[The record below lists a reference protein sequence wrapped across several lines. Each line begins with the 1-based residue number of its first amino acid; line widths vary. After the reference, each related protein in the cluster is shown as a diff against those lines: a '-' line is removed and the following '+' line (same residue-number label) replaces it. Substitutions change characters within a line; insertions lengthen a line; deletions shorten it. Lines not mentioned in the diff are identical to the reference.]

1 MLVSKTTV
9 NFAHRRGLDVTDWTI
24 SVDDVGVAIWHQDD
38 ENTPLVVYR
47 PVDIQGG
54 FQFVY
59 APGLDLNT
67 QEELP
72 AWVNSEQRLR
82 EVIVFLTQEVA

>member
-1 MLVSKTTV
+1 MIVTRTTQ
-9 NFAHRRGLDVTDWTI
+9 NFAQRRNLDVTDWTI
-24 SVDDVGVAIWHQDD
+24 SDGDIGVAIWHQDD

-47 PVDIQGG
+47 PVDIWGD

-82 EVIVFLTQEVA
+82 EVIDFLAQEVA